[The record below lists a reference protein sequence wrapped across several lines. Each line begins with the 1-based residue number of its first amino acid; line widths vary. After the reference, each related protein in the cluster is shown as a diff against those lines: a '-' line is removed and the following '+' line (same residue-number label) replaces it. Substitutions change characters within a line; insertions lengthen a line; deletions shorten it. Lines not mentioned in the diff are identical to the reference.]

1 MTASKVLVIDD
12 EPTIRHVLKL
22 QLESAGFEVETEENG
37 AAGLARAGTMMPDL
51 ILLDVMMPEMDGF
64 QVCRAIR
71 SSQRTFHVPV
81 IMLTAKTESED
92 KVRGLEAGAND
103 YLEKPFAYQE
113 LLARVRGV
121 LAWSRAQR
129 DASPLTG
136 LPGNMSIEAVTTQ
149 RLASGK
155 PYAFM
160 YMDIDQFKAYND
172 RYGYGRGDD
181 AIRLLADLLIA
192 TTESVG
198 SRDDFVGHIGGDDF
212 VLVCDYANCD
222 AVSQELIRRF
232 DAAVPALYTAEDR
245 ERGYVEYI
253 NRQGAHERARLMSVT
268 VAMVTSEDG
277 EFTHYAELIDVVAQL
292 KSYGK
297 KKQGSVV
304 VRERRGDGHAVQEVA
319 FAGPSGAIEAA

>member
-1 MTASKVLVIDD
+1 MTASRVLVVED

-22 QLESAGFEVETEENG
+22 QLESYGFEVETEENG
-37 AAGLARAGTMMPDL
+37 VAGLARASTMMPDL
-51 ILLDVMMPEMDGF
+51 ILLDVMMPEMDGLE
-64 QVCRAIR
+64 VCRAIR
-71 SSQRTFHVPV
+71 ASQRTLHIPV
-81 IMLTAKTESED
+81 IMLTAKTDSSD
-92 KVRGLEAGAND
+92 KVSGLEAGAND
-103 YLEKPFAYQE
+103 YLEKPFAVQE

-149 RLASGK
+149 RLTSGR

-160 YMDIDQFKAYND
+160 YLDIDQFKAYND

-181 AIRLLADLLIA
+181 AIRLLADLLVA

-198 SRDDFVGHIGGDDF
+198 TRQDFVGHIGGDDF
-212 VLVCDYANCD
+212 VLVCDPEHCE

-232 DAAVPALYTAEDR
+232 DAAVPALYSAEDR

-253 NRQGAHERARLMSVT
+253 NRQGTQERARLMSVT
-268 VAMVTSEDG
+268 VAMVTSDDG
-277 EFTHYAELIDVVAQL
+277 EFTHYAQLIDLVAQL

-297 KKQGSVV
+297 SRQGSVV
-304 VRERRGDGHAVQEVA
+304 VRERRTDNHAGCEV
-319 FAGPSGAIEAA
+319 FFSGPGSREAA

>member
-1 MTASKVLVIDD
+1 MTVPRVLVVDD

-64 QVCRAIR
+64 DVCRAIR
-71 SSQRTFHVPV
+71 ASQRTLHIPV
-81 IMLTAKTESED
+81 IMLTAKTDSSD
-92 KVRGLEAGAND
+92 KVSGLEAGAND
-103 YLEKPFAYQE
+103 YLEKPFAYLE
-113 LLARVRGV
+113 LVARVRGV

-136 LPGNMSIEAVTTQ
+136 LPGNMSIEAVTL
-149 RLASGK
+149 RRMASGQ

-172 RYGYGRGDD
+172 RYGYGCGDD
-181 AIRLLADLLIA
+181 AIRLLADLLVA
-192 TTESVG
+192 TTENVG
-198 SRDDFVGHIGGDDF
+198 TREDFVGHIGGDDF
-212 VLVCDYANCD
+212 VLVCDYEHGV
-222 AVSQELIRRF
+222 AVSEELIRRF
-232 DAAVPALYTAEDR
+232 DAAVPALYSAEDR

-253 NRQGAHERARLMSVT
+253 NRQGAQERARLMSVT
-268 VAMVTSEDG
+268 VALVTSEDG
-277 EFTHYAELIDVVAQL
+277 EFTHYAQLIDVVAQL

-304 VRERRGDGHAVQEVA
+304 VRERRGDGNSAHEVV
-319 FAGPSGAIEAA
+319 FSGPGRAAAA